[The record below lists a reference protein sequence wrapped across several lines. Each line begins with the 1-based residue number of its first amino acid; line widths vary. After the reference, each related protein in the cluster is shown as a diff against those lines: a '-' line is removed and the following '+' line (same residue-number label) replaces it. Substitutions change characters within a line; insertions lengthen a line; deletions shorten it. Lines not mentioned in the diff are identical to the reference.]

1 MKKSKSKSE
10 NTLRQMKIKTQL
22 SKIYGMQ
29 QSSSKRKVYSN
40 TDLPQETRKIS
51 NTLTFHQ
58 EELEKEEKLKY
69 NIVSSINNYHED
81 NIKFLDYLGSMVFD
95 IDLRKYFFFFF

>member
-51 NTLTFHQ
+51 NNLTFHQ